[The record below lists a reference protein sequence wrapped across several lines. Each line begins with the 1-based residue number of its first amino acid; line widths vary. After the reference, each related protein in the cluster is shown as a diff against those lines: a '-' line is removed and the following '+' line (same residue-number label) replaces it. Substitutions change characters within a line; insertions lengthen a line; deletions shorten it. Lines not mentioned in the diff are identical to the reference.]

1 MSKKEKDYKKR
12 LKHIHEDVLKLSK
25 CLPDIDYNES
35 MYDWESINRFISDIE
50 VASDIK
56 NNESVGWVSGKVI
69 NVPTHD
75 PQTGE
80 LNPYFEELTG
90 LKNPLLQ
97 SEYLRKDIMKG
108 LKTPPT
114 KDKDLDKMPNQKWH
128 QIVSFIKSGVRIV
141 GYCFIPF
148 NLVVATVLLV
158 FKTKLKPVID
168 VPPVCKVAA
177 SFTVRIFDPSN
188 VNNWPFKS
196 SVPEVTVISAPSAKV
211 NPPVN

>member
-1 MSKKEKDYKKR
+1 MSKKEKEYKKR

-35 MYDWESINRFISDIE
+35 MYDWESINRLISDIE

-56 NNESVGWVSGKVI
+56 NKECLDWSTTFDI
-69 NVPTHD
+69 PTHD

-80 LNPYFEELTG
+80 LNPYYEELTG
-90 LKNPLLQ
+90 KKNPLTEEKK
-97 SEYLRKDIMKG
+97 EYLYDIKEYI
-108 LKTPPT
+108 KKNPITD
-114 KDKDLDKMPNQKWH
+114 DKDLDKMPNQKWH

-158 FKTKLKPVID
+158 LSEVIGILEEM
-168 VPPVCKVAA
+168 V
-177 SFTVRIFDPSN
+177 
-188 VNNWPFKS
+188 
-196 SVPEVTVISAPSAKV
+196 
-211 NPPVN
+211 

>member
-1 MSKKEKDYKKR
+1 MEIMSKEKEYKRR
-12 LKHIHEDVLKLSK
+12 LKYIQEDVLKLSK
-25 CLPDIDYNES
+25 CLPEIDYDES

-50 VASDIK
+50 IASNLKDK
-56 NNESVGWVSGKVI
+56 ECLGWKTKFD
-69 NVPTHD
+69 VPTHD

-97 SEYLRKDIMKG
+97 IDDIRYLSKNLMEG

-128 QIVSFIKSGVRIV
+128 QIVSFIKSGVRII

-148 NLVVATVLLV
+148 NLVVATILLV
-158 FKTKLKPVID
+158 FSEVIGIIEEM
-168 VPPVCKVAA
+168 V
-177 SFTVRIFDPSN
+177 
-188 VNNWPFKS
+188 
-196 SVPEVTVISAPSAKV
+196 
-211 NPPVN
+211 

>member
-1 MSKKEKDYKKR
+1 MSKKEKEYKKR
-12 LKHIHEDVLKLSK
+12 LKYIHEDVLKLSK

-80 LNPYFEELTG
+80 LNPYYEELTG
-90 LKNPLLQ
+90 KKNPLIEEKKEFL
-97 SEYLRKDIMKG
+97 YDIKEHI
-108 LKTPPT
+108 KKNPITD
-114 KDKDLDKMPNQKWH
+114 DKDLDKMPNQKWH

-148 NLVVATVLLV
+148 NLVVATILLV
-158 FKTKLKPVID
+158 FSEIIGIVEEM
-168 VPPVCKVAA
+168 V
-177 SFTVRIFDPSN
+177 
-188 VNNWPFKS
+188 
-196 SVPEVTVISAPSAKV
+196 
-211 NPPVN
+211 